1 MTDLVADS
9 VAKVDEEEVVSGLL
23 PFTINGE
30 THKIP
35 ELKWRANRDWQARL
49 QATFAT
55 LVSIPAETPAGQ
67 QVMADAERELV
78 MAYDVTHVLG
88 DLEDATER
96 EIDAIYNRLIEVAFP
111 LAQSQTALMVGIIRA
126 AAESARVNF
135 TSGPSLTG
143 ASEVPTIS
151 KPRSPTARSSS
162 STRRRRSA

>member
-1 MTDLVADS
+1 MQP
-9 VAKVDEEEVVSGLL
+9 DEQEESEVVAGLL
-23 PFTINGE
+23 PFTINGVAY
-30 THKIP
+30 KVP
-35 ELKWRANRDWQARL
+35 ELKWKANRTWRERL
-49 QATFAT
+49 QETFAT
-55 LVSIPAETPAGQ
+55 LIGVPTDTPAGQ
-67 QVMADAERELV
+67 DAMADAERKLV
-78 MAYDVTHVLG
+78 LAYDVTGALG

-111 LAQSQTALMVGIIRA
+111 LAQSQTALMVGIVRA

-162 STRRRRSA
+162 SSRRRKSE

>member
-1 MTDLVADS
+1 MTDLVANS
-9 VAKVDEEEVVSGLL
+9 AAKVDEEEIVAGLL

-30 THKIP
+30 THKVP
-35 ELKWRANRDWQARL
+35 ELKWRANREWQARL

-78 MAYDVTHVLG
+78 MAYDATHVLG

-96 EIDAIYNRLIEVAFP
+96 EIDTIYNRLIEVAFP

-126 AAESARVNF
+126 AAESVRASSMNGPSPTG
-135 TSGPSLTG
+135 TSGAPM
-143 ASEVPTIS
+143 IS

-162 STRRRRSA
+162 SSTRRKSE